1 MGFKIK
7 NNEDDQD
14 KGWIPTW
21 DDYLYSNSQL
31 IQDNVKIEVK
41 LASAKN
47 DNYDEYDDFLGADT
61 NILEK
66 NQVIIAII
74 KEKKR
79 ILTRELKQKYLK
91 KKIMR

>member
-1 MGFKIK
+1 MTNIKVGF
-7 NNEDDQD
+7 QR
-14 KGWIPTW
+14 G

-47 DNYDEYDDFLGADT
+47 DNYGNYDDFLGTDT

-91 KKIMR
+91 KKIMQ

>member
-1 MGFKIK
+1 MKMTKIK
-7 NNEDDQD
+7 VGFQR
-14 KGWIPTW
+14 G

>member
-1 MGFKIK
+1 MKMTNIKVGF
-7 NNEDDQD
+7 QR
-14 KGWIPTW
+14 G

-47 DNYDEYDDFLGADT
+47 DNYGNYDDFLGADT

-66 NQVIIAII
+66 NQAIIAII

-91 KKIMR
+91 KKIMQ

>member
-1 MGFKIK
+1 MKMTKIK
-7 NNEDDQD
+7 VGFQR
-14 KGWIPTW
+14 G

-41 LASAKN
+41 LASTKN

-66 NQVIIAII
+66 KSGDNSNNQGE
-74 KEKKR
+74 KEDFNER
-79 ILTRELKQKYLK
+79 IEAEVP
-91 KKIMR
+91 

>member
-1 MGFKIK
+1 MDSNVG
-7 NNEDDQD
+7 
-14 KGWIPTW
+14 

-66 NQVIIAII
+66 NQAIIAII

-91 KKIMR
+91 KKIMQ